1 MDRIG
6 HPQGNALGAVVTDG
20 EIARL
25 GLRRGNRR
33 IVRHIGAVVDA
44 LVGGQFGPRVVHH
57 GRNRILGLRE
67 GQVELQTAVKR
78 NPDRRRTCGPGIV
91 LGQIEI
97 DDIGRGDQRTRTRGR
112 VRIAGGPAP
121 AAALGDSDRIGG
133 SDGSGEHDPGIRSI
147 AGSLER
153 GVLRFQETRAER
165 RTLPIFR
172 RAAADRQCDEHQK
185 EGCETKGAT
194 SRKDRNHRQK
204 CSK

>member
-1 MDRIG
+1 M
-6 HPQGNALGAVVTDG
+6 
-20 EIARL
+20 
-25 GLRRGNRR
+25 
-33 IVRHIGAVVDA
+33 
-44 LVGGQFGPRVVHH
+44 
-57 GRNRILGLRE
+57 
-67 GQVELQTAVKR
+67 
-78 NPDRRRTCGPGIV
+78 
-91 LGQIEI
+91 
-97 DDIGRGDQRTRTRGR
+97 
-112 VRIAGGPAP
+112 RIAGGPAP